1 MTKKTA
7 YILVMIGAALWG
19 TTGLF
24 VQQLYALG
32 FTPWETVGIRL
43 SFSAVLIVLFLFLYK
58 PSLLKIKL
66 RHLPYFIGTGVI
78 SIAFFNYFFFTVI
91 SEANLS
97 LAVVLLYTG
106 PVFVTILSRIFFKEL
121 FTGAKGVAL
130 VLMLL
135 GCALTVELLPQGS
148 IPDGWR
154 IVLFGFLSG
163 FFYAL
168 YSIFGKSV
176 SRYYHSLT
184 ITAYSM
190 ITGSIF
196 LMITSSLL
204 HEPARLMQRE
214 VLISGTALAL
224 FATVLAYVFYTF
236 GLTYVESSR
245 ASILSIIEP
254 VVAIIIGV
262 AVFQDNLNAWQILG
276 FIFVIL
282 SVVVTVYR
290 RKTPVEK
297 KAMKKVSSS

>member
-1 MTKKTA
+1 MSKKTA

-19 TTGLF
+19 TIGLF

-58 PSLLKIKL
+58 PNLLKIKF

-106 PVFVTILSRIFFKEL
+106 PVFVAILSRIFLKEP
-121 FTGAKGVAL
+121 FTGAKGLAL
-130 VLMLL
+130 VLMLA
-135 GCALTVELLPQGS
+135 GCALTVELLPSGS
-148 IPDGWR
+148 VPDGWN
-154 IVLFGFLSG
+154 IILFGFLSG

-176 SRYYHSLT
+176 SRHYHSLT

-196 LMITSSLL
+196 LLITSSLL
-204 HEPARLMQRE
+204 IEPGRLLQTG
-214 VLISGTALAL
+214 VWISGGSMAL
-224 FATVLAYVFYTF
+224 FSTVLAYVFYTF

-262 AVFQDNLNAWQILG
+262 VIFQDNLNSWQVLG
-276 FIFVIL
+276 FILVIL
-282 SVVVTVYR
+282 SVAVTVYR
-290 RKTPVEK
+290 KRTPIEK
-297 KAMKKVSSS
+297 QAMKKVSSS

>member
-1 MTKKTA
+1 MSKKTA
-7 YILVMIGAALWG
+7 YIMVMTGAALWG
-19 TTGLF
+19 TIGLF

-43 SFSAVLIVLFLFLYK
+43 SFSAILIVLFLLLYK
-58 PSLLKIKL
+58 PGLLIINI
-66 RHLPYFIGTGVI
+66 RHLPYFVGTGVI

-106 PVFVTILSRIFFKEL
+106 PVFVTILSRIFFKEP
-121 FTGAKGVAL
+121 FTGAKGLAL
-130 VLMLL
+130 ILMLA
-135 GCALTVELLPQGS
+135 GCALTVEFLPSGNV
-148 IPDGWR
+148 PDGWG

-168 YSIFGKSV
+168 YSIFGKSI
-176 SRYYHSLT
+176 SRHYHSLT

-196 LMITSSLL
+196 LLTTSSLL
-204 HEPARLMQRE
+204 VEPGRLLQTG
-214 VLISGTALAL
+214 VLINGGSMAL
-224 FATVLAYVFYTF
+224 FSTVLAYVFYTF

-254 VVAIIIGV
+254 AVAIVIGV
-262 AVFQDNLNAWQILG
+262 AVFQDNLNSWQFLG
-276 FIFVIL
+276 FILVIL
-282 SVVVTVYR
+282 SVAVTVYR
-290 RKTPVEK
+290 RSTPVER
-297 KAMKKVSSS
+297 AAIKKVSSS